1 MKKVFSCNFLI
12 IVLIA
17 VLIPFAS
24 NAIDAEGYIIT
35 EKSDTVFGS
44 VKLTKF
50 QNGRVLLNGFDLE
63 TLQYQVS
70 FRGKDERK
78 YRTHYP
84 GTIAGFGFTYEYE
97 DYSFTS
103 FVIDYKSVVPND
115 RQRNRF
121 LCRVYHGKLNLY
133 RNIITVNNPSAFNNQ
148 SDFTTF
154 YEFFLQNSTKGL
166 LKVQRTK
173 EIQSIRDLLRQ
184 FDVDEKFIGEVPL
197 YTDMDEIRK
206 VLQQYDKWL
215 AMQSVAI

>member
-1 MKKVFSCNFLI
+1 MKKLLFKVLLFSIFTTT
-12 IVLIA
+12 IVPQIA
-17 VLIPFAS
+17 KGIEA
-24 NAIDAEGYIIT
+24 NGYIIT
-35 EKSDTVFGS
+35 EKWDTVFGTVRLS
-44 VKLTKF
+44 KF

-70 FRGKDERK
+70 FRGKDDRK

-115 RQRNRF
+115 KQRNRF

-184 FDVDEKFIGEVPL
+184 FDVDEKFIGEVPM

-215 AMQSVAI
+215 AMQNVAI